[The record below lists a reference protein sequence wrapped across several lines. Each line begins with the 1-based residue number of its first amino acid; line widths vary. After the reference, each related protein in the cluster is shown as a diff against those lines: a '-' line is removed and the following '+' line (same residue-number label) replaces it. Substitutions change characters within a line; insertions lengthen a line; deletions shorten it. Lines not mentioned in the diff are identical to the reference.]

1 MPWKTARDRVE
12 APALT
17 YSSSGDPQEAGRV
30 ARLYAATRRPPSPRV
45 QRALLAVAAAV
56 FIVGGWYAFRS
67 LDVAFDDVRWLPLV
81 LAAVVGVPLSLLAN
95 TLEYVVSARILH
107 HRVALLPAVQ
117 LTTMS
122 TAANLLPI
130 PGAFLIR
137 VQGLRA
143 LGSRYDKAAASTAVI
158 GLVWIGVSASL
169 AAIFLAVYDS
179 WLAAAVFAVI
189 AVSLLLA
196 AYTWLTRTLTLGERR
211 RIAAAAVAVELFAVG
226 VDAGRLVLILDGL
239 GVDASLGQAM
249 VLAVASSLAAAA
261 GILPGGFG
269 LRELIAALLAPL
281 VGLAASAAFAA
292 TALNRVLGMI
302 VLAPLTAALALRPQ
316 PGSSATGPVGPEERE
331 GLS

>member
-1 MPWKTARDRVE
+1 MPWKTARDQVE

-17 YSSSGDPQEAGRV
+17 YSSSGDPQQAGRV

-45 QRALLAVAAAV
+45 QRALLAAAAVV
-56 FIVGGWYAFRS
+56 FIVGGWYAFSS

-95 TLEYVVSARILH
+95 TLEYVVSARMLH

-130 PGAFLIR
+130 PGAFLVR

-179 WLAAAVFAVI
+179 WLAAAVFAVL

-196 AYTWLTRTLTLGERR
+196 AYTWLTRTLTALGERR
-211 RIAAAAVAVELFAVG
+211 RIAAAAVTVELFAVG
-226 VDAGRLVLILDGL
+226 VDAGRLVLILVGL

-292 TALNRVLGMI
+292 TALNRVLGLI
-302 VLAPLTAALALRPQ
+302 VMAPITAALALRPRPAPSVQ
-316 PGSSATGPVGPEERE
+316 RNEEA
-331 GLS
+331 

>member
-1 MPWKTARDRVE
+1 
-12 APALT
+12 
-17 YSSSGDPQEAGRV
+17 
-30 ARLYAATRRPPSPRV
+30 V
-45 QRALLAVAAAV
+45 QRALLAVAAVV
-56 FIVGGWYAFRS
+56 FVVGGWYAFRS
-67 LDVAFDDVRWLPLV
+67 LDVAFDDVRWLPIV
-81 LAAVVGVPLSLLAN
+81 LAAVVGVPLSLLGN
-95 TLEYVVSARILH
+95 TLEYVVSARMLH

-130 PGAFLIR
+130 PGAFLVR

-143 LGSRYDKAAASTAVI
+143 LGSRYDQAAASTAVI

-179 WLAAAVFAVI
+179 WLAAAVFAVV

-196 AYTWLTRTLTLGERR
+196 AYTWLKRTLTGLGERR
-211 RIAAAAVAVELFAVG
+211 RIAALAVAVELFAVS
-226 VDAGRLVLILDGL
+226 VDAGRLVLILVGL

-249 VLAVASSLAAAA
+249 VLAVSSSLAAAA

-292 TALNRVLGMI
+292 TALNRVLGLVVM
-302 VLAPLTAALALRPQ
+302 APITAALVLRPR
-316 PGSSATGPVGPEERE
+316 PATAVERNEEA
-331 GLS
+331 

>member
-1 MPWKTARDRVE
+1 MPWKTARDQVE

-45 QRALLAVAAAV
+45 QRALLAVAAVV
-56 FIVGGWYAFRS
+56 FIVGGWYAFSS

-95 TLEYVVSARILH
+95 TLEYVVSARMLH

-130 PGAFLIR
+130 PGAFLVR

-179 WLAAAVFAVI
+179 WLAAAVFAVL

-196 AYTWLTRTLTLGERR
+196 AYTWLTRTLTALGERR
-211 RIAAAAVAVELFAVG
+211 RIAAAAVTVELFAVG
-226 VDAGRLVLILDGL
+226 VDAGRLVLILVGL

-292 TALNRVLGMI
+292 TALNRVLGLI
-302 VLAPLTAALALRPQ
+302 VMAPITAALALRPRPAPSVQ
-316 PGSSATGPVGPEERE
+316 RNEEA
-331 GLS
+331 

>member
-130 PGAFLIR
+130 PGAFLVR

-179 WLAAAVFAVI
+179 WLAAAVFAVL

-196 AYTWLTRTLTLGERR
+196 AYTWLTRTLTALGERR
-211 RIAAAAVAVELFAVG
+211 RIAAAAVTVELFAVG
-226 VDAGRLVLILDGL
+226 VDAGRLVLILVGL

-292 TALNRVLGMI
+292 TALNRVLGLI
-302 VLAPLTAALALRPQ
+302 VMAPITAALALRPRPAPSVQ
-316 PGSSATGPVGPEERE
+316 RNEEA
-331 GLS
+331 

>member
-1 MPWKTARDRVE
+1 MPWKTARDQVE

-17 YSSSGDPQEAGRV
+17 YSSSGDPQQAGRV

-45 QRALLAVAAAV
+45 QRALLAAAAVV
-56 FIVGGWYAFRS
+56 FIVGGWYAFSS

-95 TLEYVVSARILH
+95 TLEYVVSARMLH

-130 PGAFLIR
+130 PGAFLVR

-169 AAIFLAVYDS
+169 AAFFLAVYDS
-179 WLAAAVFAVI
+179 WLAAAVFAVL

-196 AYTWLTRTLTLGERR
+196 AYTWLTRTLTALGERR
-211 RIAAAAVAVELFAVG
+211 RIAAAATAVELFAVG
-226 VDAGRLVLILDGL
+226 VDAGRLVLILVGL

-269 LRELIAALLAPL
+269 LREVIAALLAPL

-292 TALNRVLGMI
+292 TALNRVLGLI
-302 VLAPLTAALALRPQ
+302 VMAPITAALALRPR
-316 PGSSATGPVGPEERE
+316 SAPSVQRNEEA
-331 GLS
+331 

>member
-1 MPWKTARDRVE
+1 MPWKTARDQVE

-45 QRALLAVAAAV
+45 QRALLAVAAVV
-56 FIVGGWYAFRS
+56 FIVGGWYAFSS

-95 TLEYVVSARILH
+95 TLEYVVSARMLH

-130 PGAFLIR
+130 PGAFLVR

-179 WLAAAVFAVI
+179 WLAAAVFAVL

-196 AYTWLTRTLTLGERR
+196 AYTWLTRTLTALGERR
-211 RIAAAAVAVELFAVG
+211 RIAAAAVTVELFAVG
-226 VDAGRLVLILDGL
+226 VDAGRLVLILVGL

-292 TALNRVLGMI
+292 TALNRVLGLI
-302 VLAPLTAALALRPQ
+302 VMAPITAALALRPR
-316 PGSSATGPVGPEERE
+316 PAPSAQRNEEA
-331 GLS
+331 

>member
-1 MPWKTARDRVE
+1 V
-12 APALT
+12 
-17 YSSSGDPQEAGRV
+17 GRV

-45 QRALLAVAAAV
+45 QSALLAVAAVV

-67 LDVAFDDVRWLPLV
+67 LDVEFDDVRWLPLV
-81 LAAVVGVPLSLLAN
+81 LAAVVGVPLTLLAN
-95 TLEYVVSARILH
+95 TLEYVVSARMLH
-107 HRVALLPAVQ
+107 HRVALLPAIQ

-122 TAANLLPI
+122 TAANLLPV
-130 PGAFLIR
+130 PGAFLVR

-179 WLAAAVFAVI
+179 WLAAAAFAVV

-196 AYTWLTRTLTLGERR
+196 AYAWLTRTLTAPGERR
-211 RIAAAAVAVELFAVG
+211 RIAAVAVAVELFAVG
-226 VDAGRLVLILDGL
+226 VDAGRLVLILVGL
-239 GVDASLGQAM
+239 GVDASFGQAM
-249 VLAVASSLAAAA
+249 VLAVAGSLAAAA

-292 TALNRVLGMI
+292 TALNRILGMV
-302 VLAPLTAALALRPQ
+302 VLAPITAALALRPR
-316 PGSSATGPVGPEERE
+316 PAPAVERNEEA
-331 GLS
+331 

>member
-1 MPWKTARDRVE
+1 
-12 APALT
+12 
-17 YSSSGDPQEAGRV
+17 
-30 ARLYAATRRPPSPRV
+30 V
-45 QRALLAVAAAV
+45 QSVLLAVAAVV

-67 LDVAFDDVRWLPLV
+67 LDLSFGELRWLPLV

-95 TLEYVVSARILH
+95 TLEYVVSARMLK

-130 PGAFLIR
+130 PGAFLVR

-143 LGSRYDKAAASTAVI
+143 LGSRYDRAAASTAVV

-169 AAIFLAVYDS
+169 AAVFLAVYDS
-179 WLAAAVFAVI
+179 WLAAAVFAIV

-196 AYTWLTRTLTLGERR
+196 AQTWLRRTVAARGERR
-211 RIAAAAVAVELFAVG
+211 RIAAVAVAVELFAVG
-226 VDAGRLVLILDGL
+226 VDAGRLLLILIGL

-249 VLAVASSLAAAA
+249 VLAVSSSLAAAA

-292 TALNRVLGMI
+292 TALNRVLGMV
-302 VLAPLTAALALRPQ
+302 VLAPITAALALRPRPGPTQ
-316 PGSSATGPVGPEERE
+316 PGSVGQERRRA
-331 GLS
+331 